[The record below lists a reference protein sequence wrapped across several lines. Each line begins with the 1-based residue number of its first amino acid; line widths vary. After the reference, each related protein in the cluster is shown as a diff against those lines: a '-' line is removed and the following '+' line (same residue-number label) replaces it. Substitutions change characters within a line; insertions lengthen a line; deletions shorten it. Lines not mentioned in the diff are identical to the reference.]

1 MSEEQNLSIHAE
13 HAINS
18 GAPDDEDEDGDGDG
32 RPLTLHFWMRAVPP
46 LSDSTFDTGDGRG
59 RWRSRLRRPYTLF
72 IL

>member
-46 LSDSTFDTGDGRG
+46 LSDSTFDTGDGRWRNRG
-59 RWRSRLRRPYTLF
+59 RWPA
-72 IL
+72 